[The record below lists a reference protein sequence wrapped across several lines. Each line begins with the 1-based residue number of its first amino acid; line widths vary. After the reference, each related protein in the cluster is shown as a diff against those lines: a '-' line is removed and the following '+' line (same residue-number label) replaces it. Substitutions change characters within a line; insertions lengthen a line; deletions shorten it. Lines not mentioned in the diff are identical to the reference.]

1 VRRDSCVPAEASVCE
16 REPGPRGDTTGAE
29 CLFRYCASRFSRWVH
44 ASRVYPTCVDLI
56 ADLGQARDR
65 CLVPLAQARSLHSS
79 GTRGRCDAASSCE
92 RSVERAADAVRSLP
106 QPKSDLSDFGQLRM
120 PNSGKPEF
128 GRGRVGVGACMHEC
142 SSMLCTSLSVCPL
155 PVPPPQAGEGTLEP
169 LVRSAW
175 RGRKRGNGRD
185 NAPSAAQPARLVCQ
199 VAC

>member
-1 VRRDSCVPAEASVCE
+1 LRCDSRVPAEASVCE

-44 ASRVYPTCVDLI
+44 ASRVYPTCAPLI

-92 RSVERAADAVRSLP
+92 LCIERAANSVRSLP
-106 QPKSDLSDFGQLRM
+106 RL
-120 PNSGKPEF
+120 
-128 GRGRVGVGACMHEC
+128 RGRVGVGACVHQ
-142 SSMLCTSLSVCPL
+142 SSLMFATRSSLHGCPL

-169 LVRSAW
+169 LVRSV
-175 RGRKRGNGRD
+175 RRERERGNERD
-185 NAPSAAQPARLVCQ
+185 NAPSAAHPARLVCQ
-199 VAC
+199 VSC